1 MLPWVLLIGL
11 LIALAASAIWQRQQM
26 NKLQKQLQL
35 QLQEYKQLKLD
46 FDYFTQ
52 LHNRLFDEINDGFI
66 VLDGAHNVLQANA
79 SATRLT
85 HHTMVGETLIATIQ
99 NQALDELVQE
109 GWNADGDVLERVID
123 IDEQSFRTTVRK
135 LGTERELLLAITLTD
150 ITALNRARRARQEM
164 VRNIS
169 HELRTPI
176 TSISLIAENLR
187 EDKVRRSKKGR
198 KMVNSIR
205 QQVGMI
211 TQLVQEMRDL
221 SRIESGQM
229 PVKLVP
235 SPLEEPI
242 NAGIELLL
250 DLSDNKQQIVVLDVP
265 PNVIVLMDSPK
276 IERVVKN
283 IFHNAVKF
291 SREGGAISIVVKVYD
306 EDAIVAIA
314 DNGEGIPPEDLPRIF
329 ERFFQVDR
337 SRQDGTGLG
346 LAIARHIVQ
355 AHGGNIWAESLQ
367 GEGSTFYF
375 SLSLVH

>member
-1 MLPWVLLIGL
+1 MVLWVLIIGL
-11 LIALAASAIWQRQQM
+11 VVILIASVSFQRRQLDKIQWQLKTCIDDSTQSERKAEYTSQ
-26 NKLQKQLQL
+26 LQKL
-35 QLQEYKQLKLD
+35 
-46 FDYFTQ
+46 
-52 LHNRLFDEINDGFI
+52 LFDEISDGFI
-66 VLDGAHNVLQANA
+66 VLDESQIVIQANA
-79 SATRLT
+79 VATQIAN
-85 HHTMVGETLIATIQ
+85 HQMVGETLIASIP

-109 GWNADGDVLERVID
+109 TWDANGDKMERVIEAG
-123 IDEQSFRTTVRK
+123 EQSFRTTARK
-135 LGTERELLLAITLTD
+135 ITTERGVLLVITLTD
-150 ITALNRARRARQEM
+150 ITALNHARRARQEM

-205 QQVGMI
+205 HQVGMM

-235 SPLEEPI
+235 APLEAPI
-242 NAGIELLL
+242 DTGIELLQ
-250 DLSDNKQQIVVLDVP
+250 DLSDNKQQTIEIDIP
-265 PNVIVLMDSPK
+265 PNIIVLMDASK

-283 IFHNAVKF
+283 IVHNAVKF
-291 SREGGAISIVVKVYD
+291 TREAGTIAITARVYD

-314 DNGEGIPPEDLPRIF
+314 DNGQGIPGDDLPRIF

-337 SRQDGTGLG
+337 SRHDGTGLG

-355 AHGGNIWAESLQ
+355 AHGGEIWAESVE
-367 GEGSTFYF
+367 GKGSTFYF
-375 SLSLVH
+375 SLSLVN